1 MIMSEEKMDHQI
13 PNIVIIDYGAGNV
26 FSVRN
31 ALQSF
36 GVDAI
41 VSDDPDVIQGADKV
55 IFPGVGAA
63 GKAMNQLRGKG
74 LNEII
79 PRLTQPVLGICL
91 GMQLLMEFSGED
103 NTECLGVIPGEVK
116 KISGWQG
123 LRVPHMGWN
132 RVKYSREHP
141 LFSGMSEHEWMYFVH
156 SYYVSQHPFA
166 IGVTDYHES
175 FTSVIEMNNFI
186 GVQFHPEK
194 SAESGIRL
202 IQNFIKLY

>member
-1 MIMSEEKMDHQI
+1 MHQKI

-63 GKAMNQLRGKG
+63 GYAMNQLHDKG
-74 LNEII
+74 LVEII
-79 PRLTQPVLGICL
+79 QKLIQPVLCICL
-91 GMQLLMEFSGED
+91 GMQLLMEFSEED
-103 NTECLGVIPGEVK
+103 NTECLGIIPGRVK
-116 KISGWQG
+116 KISGLPG

-132 RVKYSREHP
+132 RVKYSNEHP
-141 LFSGMSEHEWMYFVH
+141 LFNGWSENEWMYFVH
-156 SYYVSQHPFA
+156 SYFVSQHPFA
-166 IGVTDYHES
+166 IGVTDYHKS